1 MVHRFGEICVNAICV
16 YATSAPASPGLAW
29 MAHRPAGRI
38 HLHHKRKP
46 SVNPHTGTRTATK
59 PKDEPPTLD
68 RTTFGHRLRS
78 ARKRFGWTLAQLAER
93 SGVSITTISRA
104 ERGQLALGYENFTAL
119 GRALEM
125 DMNAMFAGAGVKP
138 AQLDGPVVTRAGKG
152 VVYRGLSIAYEFLGT
167 TAAGKQMSP
176 IVGTV
181 HARRIHGPEDFVRH
195 AGEEFAYVL
204 SGEIEVHFDNGEV
217 LHMARGDSL
226 YFDSRLGH
234 AYISVSRQ
242 LARIVGMTIGE
253 SRHMQSAREGE
264 ARKAPVPAKPAA
276 RKTVKAKAPTSR
288 KGA

>member
-1 MVHRFGEICVNAICV
+1 V
-16 YATSAPASPGLAW
+16 
-29 MAHRPAGRI
+29 
-38 HLHHKRKP
+38 LHYKRKP
-46 SVNPHTGTRTATK
+46 SVNPHTGNKPRAKPGTK
-59 PKDEPPTLD
+59 PKDEQPALD
-68 RTTFGHRLRS
+68 RTTFGNRLRT

-204 SGEIEVHFDNGEV
+204 SGEIEVHFDNGKV
-217 LHMARGDSL
+217 VRLARGDSL
-226 YFDSRLGH
+226 YFDSRIGH
-234 AYISVSRQ
+234 AYVSVSRQ
-242 LARIVGMTIGE
+242 LAKIVGMTTAE
-253 SRHMQSAREGE
+253 SGHMKSARE
-264 ARKAPVPAKPAA
+264 APAPKPVRKAAA
-276 RKTVKAKAPTSR
+276 GMPRSTRKD
-288 KGA
+288 